1 MRLLGGRGRGRV
13 EIWERPRLQI
23 SLFITFTNTSGQIVS
38 FPPRQ
43 HIYMEQ
49 FEISWST
56 NVSGWD
62 CANATLLTMKTPPP
76 PLSPHPCFSLCF
88 LSVLSVRCIQIG
100 KRLFQVW
107 LPAIIKP
114 LINEMDQT
122 AALRIFL
129 LHAAISNIQSRVEE
143 WERNHLPEINV
154 I

>member
-1 MRLLGGRGRGRV
+1 MRLLRGRGRGRV

-62 CANATLLTMKTPPP
+62 CANATLLSMNTPPFSPSP
-76 PLSPHPCFSLCF
+76 PLFLTVFSLGFVCA
-88 LSVLSVRCIQIG
+88 LHTDWEAPVPSL
-100 KRLFQVW
+100 
-107 LPAIIKP
+107 
-114 LINEMDQT
+114 
-122 AALRIFL
+122 AACNNK
-129 LHAAISNIQSRVEE
+129 ASNK
-143 WERNHLPEINV
+143 
-154 I
+154 